1 MINWI
6 SSWANSVII
15 AVIIATIIEMI
26 LPNGN
31 NKKYIKTVIG
41 VFILFSIIAPVIS
54 KISSSDFDLNN
65 IIDKY
70 NIVDDYES
78 HEVSSIDINKN
89 VKDVYV
95 DNLVTDIKNKVK
107 EKGYNVLDVDVDID
121 MSDDNYGKINSIY
134 VSLSKM
140 IEESDISEIKT
151 INKIDINISEN
162 TENKVEEK
170 LTSNETKELKEYLS
184 QYYEVEIKNIYIN

>member
-26 LPNGN
+26 LPKGN

-54 KISSSDFDLNN
+54 KISSNDFDLNN

-140 IEESDISEIKT
+140 IEASDISEIKT
-151 INKIDINISEN
+151 INKIDINISEEN
-162 TENKVEEK
+162 ENKVEET
-170 LTSNETKELKEYLS
+170 LTSNEMKELKEYLS

>member
-95 DNLVTDIKNKVK
+95 DNLVTKIKNKVK
-107 EKGYNVLDVDVDID
+107 EKGYNVLDVDIDID
-121 MSDDNYGKINSIY
+121 MSDKNYGKINAIY